1 MRPKIFPTFLR
12 PFLRRRHFLPTVAL
26 ISMVSLAACSA
37 PSAAPQPDSTPNS
50 FPTGHVHGMS
60 VDPGTDRV
68 LLATHNGLYDVS
80 SSPAQRIGP
89 VIDLMGYTAGEN
101 NTLYASGHPGPDTD
115 LPNPVGLLSS
125 TDGGKSWEPL
135 SRQGQSDFHA
145 LTKTGE
151 SFVGYDGQLIT
162 SGDGLQWQA
171 AETQIA
177 PFDLS
182 GTTSSDVVLATTGEG
197 LYRSTD
203 AGSTWSL
210 VTDSPLLLLTALDG
224 ETAVGV
230 TPEGDIHTSADAGA
244 TWAKKGSIGGAPT
257 AIDTHTDDGADQ
269 EIWVATETGVKVSGD
284 GGSSF
289 NDLVP

>member
-1 MRPKIFPTFLR
+1 MRPRISATR
-12 PFLRRRHFLPTVAL
+12 FLRRRLVLLTVAL
-26 ISMVSLAACSA
+26 VSTVSLAACSA
-37 PSAAPQPDSTPNS
+37 PSAAPQPTSTPNS

-68 LLATHNGLYDVS
+68 LLATHDGLYDVS
-80 SSPAQRIGP
+80 TSPAQRIGP
-89 VIDLMGYTAGEN
+89 VIDLMGYTAGGN
-101 NTLYASGHPGPDTD
+101 STLYASGHPGPDTD
-115 LPNPVGLLSS
+115 LPNPVGLLRS
-125 TDGGKSWEPL
+125 TDRGKSWEPM

-145 LTKTGE
+145 LTRTGTGE

-162 SGDGLQWQA
+162 SGDGLLWQA

-182 GTTSSDVVLATTGEG
+182 GTTSSDVVLATTADG

-210 VTDSPLLLLTALDG
+210 VADSPLLLLTALDG

-230 TPEGDIHTSADAGA
+230 TPEGDIHTSADAGV
-244 TWAKKGSIGGAPT
+244 TWAKKGSIGAAPT
-257 AIDTHTDDGADQ
+257 AIDAHTDDGAAQ

-284 GGSSF
+284 GGTSF
-289 NDLVP
+289 NDLLP

>member
-1 MRPKIFPTFLR
+1 MRPRISATR
-12 PFLRRRHFLPTVAL
+12 FLRRRLVLLTVAL
-26 ISMVSLAACSA
+26 VSTVSLAACSA
-37 PSAAPQPDSTPNS
+37 PSAAPQPTSTPNS

-68 LLATHNGLYDVS
+68 LLATHDGLYDVS
-80 SSPAQRIGP
+80 TSPAQRIGP
-89 VIDLMGYTAGEN
+89 VIDLMGYTAGGN
-101 NTLYASGHPGPDTD
+101 STLYASGHPGPDTD
-115 LPNPVGLLSS
+115 LPNPVGLLRS
-125 TDGGKSWEPL
+125 TDSGKSWEPM

-145 LTKTGE
+145 LTRTGTGE

-162 SGDGLQWQA
+162 SEDGLQWEA

-182 GTTSSDVVLATTGEG
+182 GATSSDVVLATTADG

-210 VTDSPLLLLTALDG
+210 VADSPLLLLTALAGDK
-224 ETAVGV
+224 AVGV
-230 TPEGDIHTSADAGA
+230 TPEGDIHTSADAGV
-244 TWAKKGSIGGAPT
+244 TWAKKGSIGAAPT

-284 GGSSF
+284 GGTSF